1 MCVKVVHSKKKKCVP
16 WAEQPAF
23 VLMIRAFHWLHHIA
37 HHTTF
42 LLKVYC
48 EMCRRSSQLNLKPKH
63 GLWTHSRRNEA
74 GLSSW
79 FFWANAEASCAS
91 WKNDNN
97 WRGFGGGRLEMA
109 RALLERKAWSPDR
122 LVTGCEWST
131 WVLWLSRWTPDS
143 VWALKQCH
151 HQRPGLTAI

>member
-1 MCVKVVHSKKKKCVP
+1 MCVKVVHPKKKMCTLS
-16 WAEQPAF
+16 WATCLCPHDKGIPLITSHSD
-23 VLMIRAFHWLHHIA
+23 VHW
-37 HHTTF
+37 
-42 LLKVYC
+42 

-63 GLWTHSRRNEA
+63 CLWTHSRRNEA
-74 GLSSW
+74 GLSSR

-109 RALLERKAWSPDR
+109 RALLKRKAWSPDR

-131 WVLWLSRWTPDS
+131 WVLWLSRRTPDS